1 MEEEK
6 CNIYPSLK
14 HILWV
19 MLNHIHNE
27 ATDNKMPVDVGEAQ
41 CLVNAT
47 KHIHVS
53 RTLKKCNECLV

>member
-1 MEEEK
+1 
-6 CNIYPSLK
+6 
-14 HILWV
+14 

-47 KHIHVS
+47 KHLHVS